1 MRSCF
6 CTCVKSRLPHDAT
19 HMEYGV
25 GVLCVLCVAYSV
37 IYNINVSFYELITGI
52 LVGGEKL

>member
-1 MRSCF
+1 
-6 CTCVKSRLPHDAT
+6 
-19 HMEYGV
+19 MEYGV

-52 LVGGEKL
+52 LVGGEIPILMLSNSVVSA